1 MTTKSRSRYR
11 SSLMLLSVITLFID
25 VDVITCT
32 VPSILGMLSSLTSLQ
47 LDFNDITVKIPT
59 ELGMFLSSTVLGLH
73 FNDITGVIPSE
84 LDILLALKHFE
95 FDNMITVPM
104 VLHQWNVAHC
114 PRRVFG
120 MKYLASAL
128 VAVTLLALL
137 VMHVM
142 SCNHY
147 E

>member
-1 MTTKSRSRYR
+1 MS
-11 SSLMLLSVITLFID
+11 
-25 VDVITCT
+25 
-32 VPSILGMLSSLTSLQ
+32 
-47 LDFNDITVKIPT
+47 
-59 ELGMFLSSTVLGLH
+59 LSSTVLELH

-95 FDNMITVPM
+95 FDNMITVPI

-114 PRRVFG
+114 PRRAFG
-120 MKYLASAL
+120 MNNLKYLASAL

-147 E
+147 EL